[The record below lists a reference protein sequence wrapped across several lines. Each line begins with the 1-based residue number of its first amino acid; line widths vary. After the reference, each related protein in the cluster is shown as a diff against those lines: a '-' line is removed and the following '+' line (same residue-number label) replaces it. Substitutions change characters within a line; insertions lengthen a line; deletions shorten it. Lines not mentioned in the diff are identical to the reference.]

1 MGGEGA
7 RSVSSSSDTCI
18 IGGSVSYRRPLCEVS
33 VLGSVCPVGLGPG
46 DIPTLRFP
54 RWVWRSGGPCC
65 VLEPIPETKSLQLQV
80 SLACNHPPP
89 PGGLGS
95 APLTGLG
102 WMQNFWTTW
111 NLESTVWIHMF
122 KYL

>member
-1 MGGEGA
+1 M
-7 RSVSSSSDTCI
+7 
-18 IGGSVSYRRPLCEVS
+18 SYRRPLCEVS

-54 RWVWRSGGPCC
+54 CWVWRSGGPCC
-65 VLEPIPETKSLQLQV
+65 VLAPIPETKSLQLQV